1 MRHIHR
7 PSPDT
12 IPVLQSPVRCAS
24 VAKTLKERDMKKAKV
39 LHCRVTQEQHQ
50 AVYQAAKAAGVSMTQ
65 YVLSVVLKAAKDAE
79 AQHVLAIIKAAKD
92 AE

>member
-12 IPVLQSPVRCAS
+12 IPVLQSPVCCAS
-24 VAKTLKERDMKKAKV
+24 VAKTLKEQDMNKTKV

-50 AVYQAAKAAGVSMTQ
+50 AVYQAAKTSGVSMTQ
-65 YVLSVVLKAAKDAE
+65 YVLAAVLEAAKDAE
-79 AQHVLAIIKAAKD
+79 
-92 AE
+92 